1 MNKQKLAS
9 KIWESANKMRSKIEA
24 NEYKDYILGFIFY
37 KFLSEKEV
45 DFLKGDGWT
54 DKDLKMLAEE
64 DDDTVKYCQR
74 QLGYFIA
81 YDNLFSTWIE
91 KGKDFSV
98 ANVRDALS
106 AFSRMISDSHK
117 KVFNKIF
124 DTLQT
129 GLSKLGDSAGS
140 QTKAISDLLQL
151 IKAIPMDGKQDY
163 DVLGFIYEYLI
174 SNFAANAGKKAGEFY
189 TPHEV
194 SLLMSEI
201 VANHLKDRDKIEI
214 CDPTS
219 GSGSL
224 LITIGKSASK
234 FINNKDNIKYYAQ
247 EWKENTYNLTRMNL
261 VMRGILPDNILA
273 RCGDTLEEDW
283 PWFDDADR
291 ARTYKP
297 LYVDAVVSNPPYSQ
311 HWDPS
316 NKENDPRYHDFGLA
330 PKSKADYAFLLH
342 DLYHIKPN
350 GIMTIVLP
358 HGVLFRGGEEGEI
371 RRKLIEKNH
380 IDAIIG
386 LPANIFFGTGIP
398 TIIMVLK
405 QKRPNTDVLII
416 DASKGFA
423 KVGKT
428 NKLQASDIKRIV
440 DALAGRKTIENFS
453 RLVKRDEIRQNEY
466 NLNIPRYVDSS
477 EDGET
482 WDIYATM
489 FGGIPHAEIDQLTE
503 YWTAFPRLR
512 EILFT
517 DDGTP
522 YSALA
527 VADVK
532 EAITTSD
539 DIKAFVHNFETAFNG
554 FDAYLKVELIDK
566 MLTVSVSNEELAI
579 SDSIFERISPLPL
592 VDKYK
597 AYQLLDDEWV
607 KISIDLEIIQT
618 EGFAATKLV
627 DPNMV
632 SKKKDGNDEEVQDG
646 WIGHVIPFEL
656 VQASLLKD
664 QAEEVKAKER
674 RLDDISAEYL
684 EVIDSLSEEDRE
696 GDFLNEDKTAF
707 VAAGVRAK
715 VAELYADV
723 ESEELSGL
731 HGYLALLDSKAGK
744 ADKLHFVAEHKG
756 VDWSAVES
764 DGGVYAKAKVAERIK
779 FLQANFTF
787 PEDSF
792 ESKMVR
798 VETLMDEEK
807 EVKRQAKELFTA
819 LHKKTK
825 QTIEGLSDE
834 QAIELLKLKWIHPL
848 VVSLHDIPMTI
859 INNLVKSIKTLTEKY
874 ATTYLELENKIRE
887 SEKALSAIIDELE
900 GDEYDMAGLS
910 EFKKLLMGE

>member
-54 DKDLKMLAEE
+54 DPELKKICE
-64 DDDTVKYCQR
+64 DDEDTVKYCQR
-74 QLGYFIA
+74 QLGYFIT

-140 QTKAISDLLQL
+140 QTKAISELLQL

-201 VANHLKDRDKIEI
+201 IANHLKDMDKIEI

-224 LITIGKSASK
+224 LITIGKSAAK

-261 VMRGILPDNILA
+261 VMRGILPDNIVA

-283 PWFDDADR
+283 PWFDDADP

-316 NKENDPRYHDFGLA
+316 NKENEPRYHDFGLA

-371 RRKLIEKNH
+371 RKKLIEKNH

-398 TIIMVLK
+398 TIVMVLK

-423 KVGKT
+423 KVGKN

-440 DALAGRKTIENFS
+440 DAFVGRKTINKFS
-453 RLVKRDEIRQNEY
+453 RLVERDEIRQNEY

-489 FGGIPHAEIDQLTE
+489 FGGIPHAEIDLMAD

-512 EILFT
+512 EILFI

-527 VADVK
+527 VTDIK
-532 EAITTSD
+532 EAIISSD
-539 DIKAFVHNFETAFNG
+539 HIKAFVRNFETAFNG
-554 FDAYLKVELIDK
+554 FDTYLEDELIKK
-566 MLTVSVSNEELAI
+566 MLTLSVSNEELSI
-579 SDSIFERISPLPL
+579 SDSIFERIAPLPL

-627 DPNMV
+627 DPNMIN
-632 SKKKDGNDEEVQDG
+632 KKKDGNDEEVQDG

-656 VQASLLKD
+656 VQATLLKD
-664 QAEEVKAKER
+664 QAEELKGMER
-674 RLDDISAEYL
+674 RIDDISAEYV
-684 EVIDSLSEEDRE
+684 EIIDSLSEEDRE
-696 GDFLNEDKTAF
+696 GDFLNDDKNAF
-707 VAAGVRAK
+707 VVARVRTK
-715 VAELYADV
+715 VSEIYADV

-731 HGYLALLDSKAGK
+731 YGYLDLLDKRASK
-744 ADKLHFVAEHKG
+744 ADKLRYVSEHSE
-756 VDWSAVES
+756 VEWSAIEGS
-764 DGGVYAKAKVAERIK
+764 GIYAKGKVAARMK
-779 FLQANFTF
+779 ALQAGVIF

-798 VETLMDEEK
+798 VEALLDEEK
-807 EVKRQAKELFTA
+807 EVKRQAKELSAA
-819 LHKKTK
+819 LHLKTK
-825 QTIEGLSDE
+825 QTIEDLSDE
-834 QAIELLKLKWIHPL
+834 QSIEMLKLKWIHPL
-848 VVSLHDIPMTI
+848 FVSLHDIPRTI
-859 INNLVKSIKTLTEKY
+859 IDTLVKSIKTLTDKY
-874 ATTYLELENKIRE
+874 ATTYLELENQISE
-887 SEKALSAIIDELE
+887 SEKALSAMIDELE
-900 GDEYDMAGLS
+900 GDEYDMAGLA